1 MSARDGGK
9 LAAAANKLFNFSE
22 WEEKVWTVKS
32 KAELCFVIFFIIEDS
47 LFVAFTLL
55 HYAESKFLSEDE
67 AKLLGSSLC
76 VCQNLNGNVCVSFR
90 TWVWFMFR
98 YNYTSNYTCY
108 HYQHSYLNSE
118 AEGFATL
125 RDNQG
130 IVNDRIEPQRRKNLY
145 FLVCANTLLRAWF
158 NLALSY
164 YAVLIVKRLF

>member
-1 MSARDGGK
+1 
-9 LAAAANKLFNFSE
+9 
-22 WEEKVWTVKS
+22 
-32 KAELCFVIFFIIEDS
+32 
-47 LFVAFTLL
+47 
-55 HYAESKFLSEDE
+55 
-67 AKLLGSSLC
+67 
-76 VCQNLNGNVCVSFR
+76 
-90 TWVWFMFR
+90 MFR

-130 IVNDRIEPQRRKNLY
+130 IVNAIELNRKEEKNLY

-164 YAVLIVKRLF
+164 YAVLIVERLF

>member
-1 MSARDGGK
+1 M
-9 LAAAANKLFNFSE
+9 
-22 WEEKVWTVKS
+22 WTVKS
-32 KAELCFVIFFIIEDS
+32 KAELCFVIFFII
-47 LFVAFTLL
+47 VAFTLL

-76 VCQNLNGNVCVSFR
+76 VCQNLNVNVCVSFR

-130 IVNDRIEPQRRKNLY
+130 IVNDRIEPQRRKIPLFPCLCKHVTSRLVQPSTFILCCTNCKTTILSLNKISHENDPY
-145 FLVCANTLLRAWF
+145 FTPPITCTL
-158 NLALSY
+158 S
-164 YAVLIVKRLF
+164 

>member
-1 MSARDGGK
+1 M
-9 LAAAANKLFNFSE
+9 F
-22 WEEKVWTVKS
+22 
-32 KAELCFVIFFIIEDS
+32 CYFFIIDDS

-55 HYAESKFLSEDE
+55 YYAESKFLSEDE

-76 VCQNLNGNVCVSFR
+76 VCQNLNVNVCVSFW

-98 YNYTSNYTCY
+98 YNYTCNYTCY

-130 IVNDRIEPQRRKNLY
+130 IVNDWIEPQRRKNLY

-164 YAVLIVKRLF
+164 YAVLIVERLF